1 MVTDAGSAVYVPAQG
16 LKTCNK
22 KQRYITSGAQA
33 EMGFTLPATIGVCAA
48 RGGGEVLGNT
58 GDGSFQMNIQELQT
72 LVHHKYPVK
81 LFVWNNDGYLSI
93 RATQNK
99 FFHGR
104 FIGTD
109 STSGVSFPEVKKI
122 AAAYGIAYFK
132 IDTIQDIETQMPAI
146 MAKTEPVLCEIKIIR
161 DQEVIPSVS
170 SKKLADGKLMS
181 APIEDMYPFLP
192 RDEFNNNMI
201 VKPVEE

>member
-1 MVTDAGSAVYVPAQG
+1 MASD
-16 LKTCNK
+16 L
-22 KQRYITSGAQA
+22 
-33 EMGFTLPATIGVCAA
+33 
-48 RGGGEVLGNT
+48 
-58 GDGSFQMNIQELQT
+58 
-72 LVHHKYPVK
+72 
-81 LFVWNNDGYLSI
+81 
-93 RATQNK
+93 TQNK

-122 AAAYGIAYFK
+122 AVAYGIAYFR

-146 MAKTEPVLCEIKIIR
+146 MAKTEPVLCEVKIIR